1 MRPYFQTRRRSERGY
16 VLLVLLLLVAFLS
29 IASLKM
35 VEDFNYQSKRDRE
48 EEMIHRGCEYT
59 RAVKKYFK
67 KFGRYPTRIE
77 DLESTNRLRFVRKR
91 YQDPMN
97 RDPAAGKERG

>member
-1 MRPYFQTRRRSERGY
+1 MFGAKFKSSSLASRPASKGRGDCKNARLRNRKMHSERGY

-29 IASLKM
+29 IASLKAI
-35 VEDFNYQSKRDRE
+35 EDFEHQSQRDRE

-77 DLESTNRLRFVRKR
+77 DL
-91 YQDPMN
+91 
-97 RDPAAGKERG
+97 

>member
-1 MRPYFQTRRRSERGY
+1 MLWPQAKSLSVSSRPASQGRSDCKTTHLRNRKMRSERGY

-29 IASLKM
+29 IASLKAI
-35 VEDFNYQSKRDRE
+35 EDFEHQSQRDRE
-48 EEMIHRGCEYT
+48 DEMIHRGCEYT

-77 DLESTNRLRFVRKR
+77 DL
-91 YQDPMN
+91 
-97 RDPAAGKERG
+97 